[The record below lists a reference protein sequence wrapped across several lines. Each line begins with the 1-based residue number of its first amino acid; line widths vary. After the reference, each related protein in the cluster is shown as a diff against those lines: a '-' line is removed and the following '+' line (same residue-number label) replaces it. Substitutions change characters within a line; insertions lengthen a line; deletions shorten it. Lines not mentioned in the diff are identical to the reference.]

1 MYLFLQELEVGDV
14 AAEGHDGRVVDGE
27 HALEVRK
34 SEKKKIYNY
43 LPMTLTLH
51 ESGTP
56 YVNDFGLLSFTDRVN
71 CTLEG

>member
-34 SEKKKIYNY
+34 SEKRKFTIIY
-43 LPMTLTLH
+43 L
-51 ESGTP
+51 
-56 YVNDFGLLSFTDRVN
+56 
-71 CTLEG
+71 